1 MKVFFSKTNVF
12 NVVFFIA
19 FLAMALFKSTESI
32 SRISALLSVIMLIM
46 AVLKSIITPIESII
60 NSYSGKLIDYVYS
73 TFEKESEYFDEY
85 KVFEWSKELKFNDVL
100 DVFSNYLFPD
110 RQIEINIYDALL
122 TFNKR
127 RVLRIVRKVLLFI
140 YYSVFLCML
149 IVLLLMEEIP
159 DAIISVF
166 HYDFTIWSLI
176 VILFQLFLSEVITN
190 FFIEISDVSNS
201 NKLDEIIN
209 KKYGDS
215 DLGLGLWLK

>member
-60 NSYSGKLIDYVYS
+60 NSYSSTLDDYVQS
-73 TFEKESEYFDEY
+73 ILGNDSKYFDEY
-85 KVFEWSKELKFNDVL
+85 KVFDWSRKLKFKDVL
-100 DVFSNYLFPD
+100 EVFSNYLFPD
-110 RQIEINIYDALL
+110 RQTEINIYDALL
-122 TFNKR
+122 TVKKR
-127 RVLRIVRKVLLFI
+127 RVLRIVRKILLFM
-140 YYSVFLCML
+140 YYTVFLCML

-159 DAIISVF
+159 DTMISAF

-176 VILFQLFLSEVITN
+176 VILFQLLLSEVISN
-190 FFIEISDVSNS
+190 FFIEISDLSNS
-201 NKLDEIIN
+201 NKLEEIIN
-209 KKYGDS
+209 QKYGDS
-215 DLGLGLWLK
+215 DLGLGVRLL